1 MANHVSW
8 SEDYWLPLMQ
18 LYLKKPEGVKPIY
31 SRALVDLALQLH
43 ITPKHLYNKMF
54 QLRQLATPM
63 MRQLWDTY
71 ATNPAK
77 LARNVKLLRK
87 MHGFGNAGVF
97 YDGVQTN
104 ATWEKDFLPVDGW
117 EQLPEKDKKSCKV
130 LMPIS
135 LILIL
140 DLYFRLTPNT
150 MAPSTPEIIHLGK
163 LIKVQPALIV
173 TVMRLFL
180 GLDPYISQPRDTSHP
195 LFPACHEIWN
205 RYGNQEPEVLAA
217 LAAQLKEYF

>member
-8 SEDYWLPLMQ
+8 NDDYWLPLMQ
-18 LYLKKPEGVKPIY
+18 LYLKKPEGVKPMY
-31 SRALVDLALQLH
+31 SRALVDLSLHLH
-43 ITPKHLYNKMF
+43 ITPKYLYNKMF
-54 QLRQLATPM
+54 QLRQLNTPM

-71 ATNPAK
+71 ATNPTK
-77 LARNVKLLRK
+77 LARTVKLLKK

-97 YDGVQTN
+97 YDGVKTN
-104 ATWEKDFLPVDGW
+104 TTWEKDFYPIDGW
-117 EQLPEKDKKSCKV
+117 ERLSEQDKKGSKV
-130 LMPIS
+130 LKPIS

-150 MAPSTPEIIHLGK
+150 IMPSTPEIIHLGR
-163 LIKVQPALIV
+163 LIKVQPVLIV
-173 TVMRLFL
+173 TVMHIFL

-195 LFPACHEIWN
+195 LFSPCLEIWN
-205 RYGNQEPEVLAA
+205 RYGYQEPEQLAA

>member
-1 MANHVSW
+1 
-8 SEDYWLPLMQ
+8 
-18 LYLKKPEGVKPIY
+18 
-31 SRALVDLALQLH
+31 
-43 ITPKHLYNKMF
+43 
-54 QLRQLATPM
+54 
-63 MRQLWDTY
+63 
-71 ATNPAK
+71 
-77 LARNVKLLRK
+77 
-87 MHGFGNAGVF
+87 
-97 YDGVQTN
+97 
-104 ATWEKDFLPVDGW
+104 
-117 EQLPEKDKKSCKV
+117 
-130 LMPIS
+130 MPIS